1 MKKNSQLSSSI
12 VISVYKDAVALKL
25 ILGCLNRQT
34 VNNFEVIISEDCQS
48 LEIHSITKKF
58 NAFDFPVLH
67 LTQEDKG
74 FRKNIALNRAIEA
87 SQTEHIIFLDG
98 DCLPHP
104 AFIAAHQKY
113 AQKGQACTGRRIELG
128 TNIST
133 KIRNAEFNLKRLTNR
148 VLFFTSIP
156 LLTTDK
162 AKNIE
167 CGIYS
172 KTLQRLTEDREI
184 RLLGCN
190 FSCNKQDLIN
200 INGFNE
206 DYLAPGIGED
216 SDIDWRL
223 IQSGVK
229 IKNVKFTALQYHM
242 HHPRMYSP
250 SRINNDIFQTTREE
264 CIIICKNGIKKPPCS
279 LILDACWCS

>member
-1 MKKNSQLSSSI
+1 MKKKSVPDSSI

-25 ILGCLNRQT
+25 ILDCLNRQT

-48 LEIHSITKKF
+48 QEIQSITKNL
-58 NAFDFPVLH
+58 NAFDFPATH
-67 LTQEDKG
+67 LTQEDRG

-87 SQTEHIIFLDG
+87 SQAEHIIFLDG

-113 AQKGQACTGRRIELG
+113 AKKGLACTGRRIELG
-128 TNIST
+128 TTISAR
-133 KIRNAEFNLKRLTNR
+133 IRNADFSLKRLTSR
-148 VLFFTSIP
+148 LLFFTSIP
-156 LLTTDK
+156 LLAADR

-172 KTLQRLTEDREI
+172 KALQRLTEEREI

-229 IKNVKFTALQYHM
+229 IRNVKFTAIQYHLY
-242 HHPRMYSP
+242 HPRMYSP
-250 SRINNDIFQTTREE
+250 SRINNDIFQTTQEE
-264 CIIICKNGIKKPPCS
+264 NIIICKNGIKKT
-279 LILDACWCS
+279 AM